1 MTKTFIGK
9 PCRSCGGTERYLS
22 GNKGCVACAKENS
35 KRRVAASAEWKRENK
50 DRVNKNNRLRY
61 NSLSPEEKKER
72 MRRQQ
77 MALYGLTLED
87 YDNMLQEQGGVC
99 ACCGKPELKEGRT
112 NLCVDHNHET
122 GKVRALLC
130 DYCNRG
136 IGYFT
141 DNIDKLRNC
150 VLYLEKYDGGG

>member
-1 MTKTFIGK
+1 MSKTFTGK
-9 PCRSCGGTERYLS
+9 PCRTCGDTERYLT
-22 GNKGCVACAKENS
+22 GNNGCVSCAKENS
-35 KRRVAASAEWKRENK
+35 KRRAKAAGEWKRKNRDK
-50 DRVNKNNRLRY
+50 VNENNRLRY
-61 NSLSPEEKKER
+61 NSLTPEQKKER
-72 MRRQQ
+72 LRRQQ

-87 YDNMLQEQGGVC
+87 YDKMFQEQGGVC
-99 ACCGKPELKEGRT
+99 ACCGNVELKKGRT

-150 VLYLEKYDGGG
+150 VLYLEEYDRGG